1 MNAGKLTFYHHPN
14 VGNVDK
20 IVRYVVGAALIG
32 SILVVAPN
40 QVGWIVLLPLMAIPI
55 VISAIIRW
63 DTI

>member
-40 QVGWIVLLPLMAIPI
+40 QVGWIVLL
-55 VISAIIRW
+55 R
-63 DTI
+63 